1 MNCVILHS
9 CVAIITKHKS
19 SKRTLNLTFTAMKI
33 LLMSL
38 KPRKQYLKMQVSVKI
53 EAATGGAL

>member
-1 MNCVILHS
+1 MKMNCVILDS

-19 SKRTLNLTFTAMKI
+19 SKRTLNLTFTAM
-33 LLMSL
+33 
-38 KPRKQYLKMQVSVKI
+38 QYLKMQVSVKI